1 MTHLFRSRYASA
13 MEIGVVDL
21 AQRLGVSERR
31 ARALVASGRLPGRQ
45 VSGRWLVDEGAV
57 PASRPRS
64 RPMSARVA
72 WELISLLSDGPLG
85 AVTQPELSRLRAK
98 RRMLLAAPDP
108 VSLLRSWLPRRAELA
123 RFAIA
128 PGDVEGLL
136 ADARIVPSGVS
147 DDRADLS
154 AGGDA
159 EGYVHVDDLAGVTS
173 DHLLSTVGRHNVWLH
188 VSDRRLPSP
197 APLGAVIADLADHD
211 APREDRAAVDLL
223 RSVRP

>member
-1 MTHLFRSRYASA
+1 

-31 ARALVASGRLPGRQ
+31 ARALVASGRLPGRR
-45 VSGRWLVDEGAV
+45 VSGRWLIEETTI

-72 WELISLLSDGPLG
+72 WELIWLLSDDPLG
-85 AVTQPELSRLRAK
+85 TVTQPELSRLRTK
-98 RRMLLAAPDP
+98 QRTLLAAPDP
-108 VSLLRSWLPRRAELA
+108 ASLLRSWLPRRAELA
-123 RFAIA
+123 RLAIA

-136 ADARIVPSGVS
+136 ADPRIVPSGVS
-147 DDRADLS
+147 DDRAGLS
-154 AGGDA
+154 AGGDV

-173 DHLLSTVGRHNVWLH
+173 DHLLSTAGRHNVWLH
-188 VSDRRLPSP
+188 VTDRRMPSP

-211 APREDRAAVDLL
+211 SPREDRAVVGLL
-223 RSVRP
+223 RGVRP